1 MRSTPALL
9 SHRHELVMVG
19 LLVLSACTGTSS
31 LPPGTPGAKG
41 TGTNP
46 PSAGSGAGG
55 SASTAGGTG
64 ATSGAGAAVS
74 GGGNAVGIGA
84 VAPSTQLDPG
94 RVMLRRLN
102 VAEYN
107 NTVRDLLGT
116 TTRPAD
122 KFTGDDVADGFDT
135 LGEALSFSDVLGEDV
150 ENAATALATEVLARP
165 ATDPIRSK
173 ILVCTPT
180 AANLATCLTQI
191 MTTFMKN
198 AYRRPVTPAEV
209 ASVVQLASAITT
221 SSGDVNRGLNAAF
234 TRVLLSPYFIFHVE
248 LGTPNSS
255 AATNLNDYELA
266 SRLSYFLWSSMPDA
280 TLMQAADATMLSP
293 AGAPYATQVDR
304 LLADAKAQGLVDNFA
319 GQWLWIREVSGV
331 SPDPELFPTVDQALL
346 DAIPQETGL
355 FFKSLLTGAKPLS
368 TLLLANYTFV
378 NARLAKQ
385 YGLPGG
391 GTAFAQVTLPATSN
405 RMGILTQ
412 ETFLTTTSQPNRTS
426 PVKRGEW
433 ILEQLLCD
441 PPPAPPPN
449 VPTLPP
455 IVTGSGLTG
464 RAYLEEHIQNPY
476 CASCHAS
483 IDPLGFTLENFDAV
497 GSYRT
502 LDNAQAIDPSGV
514 MPDGAKFSG
523 PTEIAQ
529 WIAKDP
535 RFPRC
540 MTKQMMTYAIGRSF
554 DSTQALAYVAGAAD
568 PLASNGTWT
577 QLVHTVATSQAFLT
591 RRGEGP

>member
-1 MRSTPALL
+1 
-9 SHRHELVMVG
+9 
-19 LLVLSACTGTSS
+19 
-31 LPPGTPGAKG
+31 
-41 TGTNP
+41 
-46 PSAGSGAGG
+46 
-55 SASTAGGTG
+55 
-64 ATSGAGAAVS
+64 
-74 GGGNAVGIGA
+74 
-84 VAPSTQLDPG
+84 
-94 RVMLRRLN
+94 MLRRLN

-116 TTRPAD
+116 ASTPAD
-122 KFTGDDVADGFDT
+122 KFAGDNVADGFDT
-135 LGEALSFSDVLGEDV
+135 LGEALSFSDVLGQAV
-150 ENAATALATEVLARP
+150 ENAATTLATELLARP
-165 ATDPIRSK
+165 ATDPIRTK
-173 ILVCTPT
+173 ILVCAPT
-180 AANLATCLTQI
+180 AANLSTCLTQI

-198 AYRRPVTPAEV
+198 AYRRPVTAAEV
-209 ASVVQLASAITT
+209 AGVVQLASAITT

-234 TRVLLSPYFIFHVE
+234 TRVLLSPYFMFHVE
-248 LGTPNSS
+248 LGAPNS
-255 AATNLNDYELA
+255 AAPTNLNDYELA

-293 AGAPYATQVDR
+293 AGAPYSTQVDR
-304 LLADAKAQGLVDNFA
+304 MLADPKAQGLVDDFA

-331 SPDPELFPTVDQALL
+331 SPDPALFPTVDQALL

-378 NARLAKQ
+378 NARLAKH

-391 GTAFAQVTLPATSN
+391 GTAFAQVPLPATSN
-405 RMGILTQ
+405 RMGILGQ

-464 RAYLEEHIQNPY
+464 RAYLEQHVQNPY
-476 CASCHAS
+476 CAGCHTS
-483 IDPLGFTLENFDAV
+483 IDPIGFTLENFDAV

-502 LDNAQAIDPSGV
+502 LDNGQAIDPSGQ
-514 MPDGAKFSG
+514 MPDGTKFNG
-523 PTEIAQ
+523 LAEIAQ
-529 WIAKDP
+529 WVAKDP

-540 MTKQMMTYAIGRSF
+540 MTKQMMTFAIGRSF
-554 DSTQALAYVAGAAD
+554 DSSQALAYVAGVAE

-577 QLVHTVATSQAFLT
+577 QLVHSVAASQAFLT